1 MASSGAGPAA
11 RGLLIGGIATFM
23 IVMGIGRFAYT
34 PILPDMIAN
43 HLLDVKSAGLLA
55 SSNFVG
61 YLMGALGAAL
71 FSRATIRRW
80 MLIGAILAS
89 VLTTFAMGLTQ
100 SQLLWHGLRFAS
112 GVASA
117 FALIFS
123 SGFLMEALVA
133 RGRTSRIGWLY
144 GGLGLGV
151 ASSSVVIELLQE
163 HAVRWDW
170 QWLASGALAALCA
183 VPALWVAFAIR
194 PVDAPKAAAA
204 AGAAPRTRLFGLHFT
219 LLVIAYGGM
228 GVGYVVQATYLP
240 TMVRSLPG
248 LGGFSTLAWMVM
260 GLAAA
265 PSNILWQVVGRRI
278 GVMPALI
285 LGYLVQAAGVMLPVL
300 WLSVAGA
307 MLGAAALGAT
317 LIGITALALQ
327 QVQTLAHGQIP
338 RAIALITASFGL
350 GQILGP
356 PAAAMLVGP
365 DNDFLLPSIMAAAV
379 LVLSALLLLPLLL
392 ASRSAVAAR

>member
-1 MASSGAGPAA
+1 
-11 RGLLIGGIATFM
+11 M

-34 PILPDMIAN
+34 PILPDMIAS

-61 YLMGALGAAL
+61 YLVGALGAAL
-71 FSRATIRRW
+71 FSRATVRRW
-80 MLIGAILAS
+80 MLIGAIVAS
-89 VLTTFAMGLTQ
+89 VLTTCAMGLTQ
-100 SQLLWHGLRFAS
+100 SQLAWHGLRFAS

-123 SGFLMEALVA
+123 SGFVMEALVA
-133 RGRTSRIGWLY
+133 RGKTSRIGWLY
-144 GGLGLGV
+144 GGMGLGV
-151 ASSSVVIELLQE
+151 ASSSVVIELLQRYGM
-163 HAVRWDW
+163 HWDW
-170 QWLASGALAALCA
+170 QWLASAALAALCA

-194 PVDAPKAAAA
+194 PVDVPRQ
-204 AGAAPRTRLFGLHFT
+204 AGASAAPRARLFGLHFA

-265 PSNILWQVVGRRI
+265 PSNILWQVIGRRI

-327 QVQTLAHGQIP
+327 QVQILAHGQIP
-338 RAIALITASFGL
+338 RAIALITAAFGL

-356 PAAAMLVGP
+356 PVAAMLVGP
-365 DNDFLLPSIMAAAV
+365 DNDFLLPSIMAASV
-379 LVLSALLLLPLLL
+379 LVLSAGLLLPLLL
-392 ASRSAVAAR
+392 ASRNAAAR